1 MHVTFTIYVIRELSR
16 IILVLPLGSTPN
28 SLTTAKIICRR
39 KLMVVLA
46 EVKNLQIKVG
56 ELLFSREK

>member
-1 MHVTFTIYVIRELSR
+1 MYVTFTICVICELSR

-28 SLTTAKIICRR
+28 SLTTATIIGRR

-46 EVKNLQIKVG
+46 EVKNLQIKVC